1 MPKRHTTIR
10 LPELTDRQL
19 AELSRLT
26 GLNTSELLTTAI
38 DRMYQQEIGTHENP
52 NNEHV
57 RRNE

>member
-1 MPKRHTTIR
+1 MKRLTSIR

-19 AELSRLT
+19 AELSQLT